1 MQLKENIKNGFV
13 KHPTEFHVERNGDEL
28 VFSFLACDSGFYS
41 AGNNYNDPIYDGSVV
56 EIFLSYGIKNHYYE
70 IEVAPN
76 GTVFLADIENINNQ
90 TKINFINDCFIKTSV
105 KKTANNYS
113 VTISFPLNKIKT
125 EEPKFN
131 AFRIEFVDNKQYLYA
146 LNPTMCDSFHR
157 IEAFID
163 LLSLL

>member
-1 MQLKENIKNGFV
+1 MLLKENTKNGYI
-13 KHPTEFHVERNGDEL
+13 KHPTELNIKREGDEL
-28 VFSFLACDSGFYS
+28 IFTFLAYNSAFYS
-41 AGNNYNDPIYDGSVV
+41 AGKKYNDPIYDGSVV
-56 EIFLSYGIKNHYYE
+56 EVFLSYGIKNHYYE

-76 GTVFLADIENINNQ
+76 GTVFLADIENINNH
-90 TKINFINDCFIKTSV
+90 TKINFINDCFIKSSV
-105 KKTANNYS
+105 KKEANNYL

-157 IEAFID
+157 MEAFID
-163 LLSLL
+163 LLPLL